1 MIGLTWSLFDC
12 MKELFQKEVKSL
24 EDIERM
30 KKVNKLKEKI
40 LTEIDK
46 RLKLFIVEIDSSI
59 PMEDYIFCVNES
71 FSLHKLKLFVK
82 SKYSFIDK
90 EWGEY
95 IISEENLDIWL
106 QDDYDFVLNYLILAE
121 ENEYNIIPML
131 NDSFLQHRFT
141 NITEMVKWRMNKNEM
156 E

>member
-82 SKYSFIDK
+82 SNIALLTKN
-90 EWGEY
+90 GEN
-95 IISEENLDIWL
+95 ILFQKKIWIFG
-106 QDDYDFVLNYLILAE
+106 YKMIMIL
-121 ENEYNIIPML
+121 Y
-131 NDSFLQHRFT
+131 
-141 NITEMVKWRMNKNEM
+141 
-156 E
+156 